1 MHTVQP
7 NAVFQFVSISQKYA
21 IENHFP
27 RIPRFSAFFNQS
39 DIPDRTAHGR
49 DAAICAS
56 AGYAVCPSGFS
67 RKEHAGQPR
76 PSCCG
81 GGIGAFTLDLRH
93 RVHPILL
100 YYSKSPFTKLR
111 PRPQSNRTYITWS
124 VMQPASC
131 RFTSKSMNTRAK
143 RRRVKGL
150 LQKRKILQ
158 QPSFSV

>member
-100 YYSKSPFTKLR
+100 YITLGSL
-111 PRPQSNRTYITWS
+111 PRKRRTMKHEKAQDSMIIGCVTHSVFFLGISENAFNRL
-124 VMQPASC
+124 
-131 RFTSKSMNTRAK
+131 RAK
-143 RRRVKGL
+143 SV
-150 LQKRKILQ
+150 ILICL
-158 QPSFSV
+158 